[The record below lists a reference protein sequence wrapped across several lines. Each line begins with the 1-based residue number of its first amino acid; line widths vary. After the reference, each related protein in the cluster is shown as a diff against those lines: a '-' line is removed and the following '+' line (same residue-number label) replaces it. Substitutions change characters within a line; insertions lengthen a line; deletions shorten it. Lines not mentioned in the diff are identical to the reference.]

1 MEVHH
6 HSHIPTSRE
15 KKWTHY
21 LWEFLMLFLAVF
33 CGFLAENQREHF
45 VENKREKIL
54 IRSLLKDLEA
64 DTANAKACLND
75 TMRIEKLDSLL
86 DILYQSAINRMDVR
100 KAYFFN
106 RRFVFAW
113 TPMDFNRNTITQLK
127 YGGNMRLIKNQT
139 VVDSLNWL
147 ELLMIFLDDQQKS
160 VRDGMH
166 YSAQLSDE
174 IFNSDFFRVDRKFQR
189 SDFILTSKIP
199 PRFMTNDILLIQK
212 YANSITALRGRTIN
226 YHLQLKDYITTN
238 VDLIR
243 LIRKEYH
250 LK

>member
-1 MEVHH
+1 MEVHQH
-6 HSHIPTSRE
+6 LHTPR

-54 IRSLLKDLEA
+54 IRSLLKDLEV
-64 DTANAKACLND
+64 DTANAYACLND
-75 TMRIEKLDSLL
+75 TIRIEKLDSLL
-86 DILYQSAINRMDVR
+86 GILYQPTIDKMDLR
-100 KAYFFN
+100 KGYYLN
-106 RRFVFAW
+106 RRFVFSW

-139 VVDSLNWL
+139 VVDSLNGL
-147 ELLMIFLDDQQKS
+147 EILMISLDEQQQAVK
-160 VRDGMH
+160 DGMF
-166 YSAQLSDE
+166 YSEQLGNE
-174 IFNSDFFRVDRKFQR
+174 IFSSAFFRVNGKFQR

-212 YANSITALRGRTIN
+212 YANSINTLRGRTIN
-226 YHLQLKDYITTN
+226 YHLQLKGYITIN

>member
-1 MEVHH
+1 MEVHAH
-6 HSHIPTSRE
+6 THTPR

-45 VENKREKIL
+45 VENQREIIL
-54 IRSLLKDLEA
+54 VRSLLKDLEA
-64 DTANAKACLND
+64 DTANAYACLKD
-75 TMRIEKLDSLL
+75 TVRIEKLDSLL
-86 DILYQSAINRMDVR
+86 EILYQPAIDKMDLR

-106 RRFVFAW
+106 RRFMFSW

-139 VVDSLNWL
+139 VVDSVNGL
-147 ELLMIFLDDQQKS
+147 ELLMISLDEQQQAVK
-160 VRDGMH
+160 DGMF
-166 YSAQLSDE
+166 YCEQLGNE
-174 IFNSDFFRVDRKFQR
+174 IFSWAFFRVDGKLQR

-212 YANSITALRGRTIN
+212 YANSINTLRGRTIN

-238 VDLIR
+238 IDLIR
-243 LIRKEYH
+243 RIKKEYH